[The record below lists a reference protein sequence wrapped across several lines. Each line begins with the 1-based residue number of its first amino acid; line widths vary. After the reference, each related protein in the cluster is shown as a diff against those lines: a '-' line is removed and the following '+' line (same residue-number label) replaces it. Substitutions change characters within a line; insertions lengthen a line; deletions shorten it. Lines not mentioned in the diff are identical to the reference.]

1 MKPTIRFVI
10 VTALRDRLF
19 ASLLGLLGLT
29 FGIAVYLGG
38 GALTEA
44 REMTAVYAAGSAR
57 VILVLGIIVF
67 VAFHVERLYDSREI
81 EAVLSRAISREKFV
95 VAYWAGLAVMAVL
108 LTLPVVAV
116 IGYFGISPIGAAVW
130 SMSIFFETL
139 IMLAFA
145 LFCALTLERAIPTI
159 FATVGFYALA
169 RLISFFTGI
178 AAHGTQQGMNRVAN
192 PAVEVISY
200 IIPRLD
206 LAGQTRWLVYG
217 PESSFITWMI
227 VVQAAIYVP
236 LLLLAAM
243 FDLRR
248 KHF

>member
-19 ASLLGLLGLT
+19 VSLLGLLAVT
-29 FGIAVYLGG
+29 FGIAIYRGG

-44 REMTAVYAAGSAR
+44 QEMTVVYAAGSAR

-67 VAFHVERLYDSREI
+67 VAFHVERLYDTREI
-81 EAVLSRAISREKFV
+81 EAILSRSISRERFV
-95 VAYWAGLAVMAVL
+95 LAYWVGLAVIAFL
-108 LTLPVVAV
+108 LAIPVFAV
-116 IGYFGISPIGAAVW
+116 IAVFCLNQAGAIAWSISV
-130 SMSIFFETL
+130 FLETL
-139 IMLAFA
+139 VVLAFA
-145 LFCALTLERAIPTI
+145 LFCALTMERAIPTI

-178 AAHGTQQGMNRVAN
+178 AIHGTQLGLNRAAN
-192 PAVEVISY
+192 PVVEALSY
-200 IIPRLD
+200 VVPRLD

-217 PESSFITWMI
+217 PESQLILGLIAAQAI
-227 VVQAAIYVP
+227 VYVP
-236 LLLLAAM
+236 LLLLAGM